1 MAAMTG
7 AAKRGRGRPAIGATE
22 QVWGRVSIDDK
33 DWIEALAQQRGISQ
47 ARVVGALL
55 RFARQ
60 HEDQVEFPRSA
71 NQRENQQE
79 LPLTQAS

>member
-1 MAAMTG
+1 MTTG

-22 QVWGRVSIDDK
+22 QVWGRVSTDDR
-33 DWIEALAQQRGISQ
+33 DFIENLAEQRGLSR

-60 HEDQVEFPRSA
+60 HVDQVEFPQSTISRD
-71 NQRENQQE
+71 NQAE

>member
-1 MAAMTG
+1 MTG

-22 QVWGRVSIDDK
+22 QVWGRVPPEDKEWIDN
-33 DWIEALAQQRGISQ
+33 LAEQRGLSR

-60 HEDQVEFPRSA
+60 HEDQVEFPKPTGHSDLQA
-71 NQRENQQE
+71 E